1 MAWHSVYKR
10 RCKQRRQKVYTE
22 TEKLYQIPSDS
33 SGAAGGAAGGAGGA
47 AAGAGGRP
55 RARASFHM
63 F

>member
-1 MAWHSVYKR
+1 
-10 RCKQRRQKVYTE
+10 VYTE